1 MYTNDEI
8 LMISG
13 IQHFYFCKRQWALIH
28 MEQQWAENVHT
39 AKGQIL
45 HEKVDDPF
53 IFESRNDYFISR
65 SLPLISYNLGFYG
78 IADAVEFRLDNSGC
92 FIPSKNNFYKVIP
105 VEYKVGKPKE
115 DNRDAIQLCVQAMCL
130 EEMFQTSIRTGYLYY
145 GKTRHRHLIEIDELL
160 RQEVRQLSKEMH
172 EILEKDRKIL
182 PIYSAKCVNCSLY
195 NVCVPKTKKAY
206 KSVKRYIDIKLTE
219 KD

>member
-1 MYTNDEI
+1 MYTDDEL

-28 MEQQWAENVHT
+28 MEQQWAENIYTV
-39 AKGQIL
+39 KGEIF

-65 SLPLISYNLGFYG
+65 SLPLISYSLGFYG
-78 IADAVEFRLDNSGC
+78 IADAVEFRLNDSGC
-92 FIPSKNNFYKVIP
+92 FISSKNNFYEVIP

-115 DNRDAIQLCVQAMCL
+115 DNRDAIQLCIQAMCL

-145 GKTRHRHLIEIDELL
+145 GKTRHRRLIEINESL
-160 RQEVRQLSKEMH
+160 RHEVCDISKKMH
-172 EILEKDRKIL
+172 EIIEKDIKIL
-182 PIYSAKCVNCSLY
+182 PIYSTKCANCSLY
-195 NVCVPKTKKAY
+195 NICVPKTKKSY
-206 KSVKRYIDIKLTE
+206 KSVKRYIDTKLTE